1 MVPSCIA
8 TDAILQSCYAP
19 YHAPCPDCSVSHSS
33 FSSLLCHQAQHL
45 GSESGPE
52 HFKRGSVHRND
63 GACARW
69 LAFISPSVCSLSVR
83 PFSASSVSGVR
94 VGDALQV
101 LPVRREETIPQRFQP
116 PPHLDSCHPSIRG
129 PNEPGKGGR
138 IADGGRRHKLGDH
151 MAQFVCLDRPEH
163 RGKAARWSQWPN
175 TR

>member
-19 YHAPCPDCSVSHSS
+19 YHAPCPDCSVSYSS

-45 GSESGPE
+45 GSESGPG

-69 LAFISPSVCSLSVR
+69 VAFISPSVCSLSVR

-116 PPHLDSCHPSIRG
+116 PPTSNPVILPS
-129 PNEPGKGGR
+129 EALMSPGKVGGLLMEG
-138 IADGGRRHKLGDH
+138 DGT
-151 MAQFVCLDRPEH
+151 
-163 RGKAARWSQWPN
+163 N
-175 TR
+175 